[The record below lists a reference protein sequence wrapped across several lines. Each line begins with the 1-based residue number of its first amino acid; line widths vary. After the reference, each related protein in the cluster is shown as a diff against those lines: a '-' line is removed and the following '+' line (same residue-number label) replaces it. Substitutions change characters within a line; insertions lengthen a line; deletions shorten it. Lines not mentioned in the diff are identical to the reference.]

1 MMMKFFLLQLVVLI
15 VDIVL
20 EMNVVIV
27 ENVQLVNL
35 LFILKVKRGLQEKS
49 LKIIEVEE
57 KLSLIMI
64 K

>member
-1 MMMKFFLLQLVVLI
+1 MMKFFLLQLVVLI

>member
-1 MMMKFFLLQLVVLI
+1 MMKFFLLQLVVLI

-57 KLSLIMI
+57 KLSLIMT

>member
-1 MMMKFFLLQLVVLI
+1 MMKFFLLQLVVLI

-35 LFILKVKRGLQEKS
+35 LFILKVKRGLLEKS

>member
-35 LFILKVKRGLQEKS
+35 LFILKVKKGLQEKS